1 MAKGQFTKL
10 QNNHIES
17 FFPAFVKEMD
27 KGVTGV
33 PLTRWKQTQA
43 SNIMDSPLFST
54 LDLKKNPRKT
64 CLYEPL
70 LFQMIVRKFT
80 NYRNQVY
87 VKSDAKQAS
96 LPVSTLKKSNP
107 LLKFSSL
114 MTGRELFAHENNQSI
129 DSAVKQR
136 SLDTGNKNSAAVY
149 QTILKEKW
157 DSLSGEDQAVWN
169 SMAEAEAGDVVKNQE
184 EFASYISL
192 ALRELCQGKVLGD
205 AEMLLFYAFR
215 EPASGDLMTGT
226 IHGHSVHNQIHFGG
240 KREELELHYG
250 KPWSD
255 FAESVIPRPVLVNP
269 LIPRNSNDQP
279 VFPSIDMNGVAIG
292 DMRMLLSDYFDQ
304 CWAHQHSNSSSIPWD
319 EIVLNPAKYY
329 NTAASYFSAN
339 LDHPQNLSTVQVV
352 NLVNDLLS
360 TSTMKNLTPFHFLGT
375 EATVLVPE
383 TPPITPAVLA
393 VPPPPLLEHPSQQA
407 PVAPVS
413 LDPPPASPLAAE
425 VDERHLVKSR
435 DKSKRQRALDDPDK
449 SADNGSVKRQKSN
462 GQGRGKKSKD
472 LGGPS
477 GRKSR
482 RINNPVGP
490 APGPP
495 KKKAKS
501 RGWAWVDSD
510 GNEVEDSD

>member
-1 MAKGQFTKL
+1 
-10 QNNHIES
+10 
-17 FFPAFVKEMD
+17 
-27 KGVTGV
+27 
-33 PLTRWKQTQA
+33 
-43 SNIMDSPLFST
+43 
-54 LDLKKNPRKT
+54 
-64 CLYEPL
+64 
-70 LFQMIVRKFT
+70 MIVRKFT

-255 FAESVIPRPVLVNP
+255 FAESVIPRPVL
-269 LIPRNSNDQP
+269 P

-304 CWAHQHSNSSSIPWD
+304 CWAHQHSNSTSIPWD

-375 EATVLVPE
+375 EGTVLVPE

-425 VDERHLVKSR
+425 VDEGHLVNLGIKVNG
-435 DKSKRQRALDDPDK
+435 RALDDPDK
-449 SADNGSVKRQKSN
+449 SADNGSVKRQKSKWVFPTCPRGAHIGIVCRL